1 MKKLPALV
9 AGLCLSTTL
18 LAGCAAPTPPAAA
31 SQTAQG
37 AYFTDRDSD
46 TSYDADTAVSLDLS
60 QLEEASQTPGV
71 SVDGSQVTL
80 TQEGTYLV
88 SGQLAEGTLAVDAPQ
103 DAKIHLV
110 LQEATLSNSTD
121 APLTITQADKVF
133 ITLEGNSSLSQTSED
148 AAAEDSSSPCALLSS
163 SDLTLNGAGSLTIS
177 SAAGRGI
184 DCKDDLVIASGTY
197 QIESAS
203 HGAEANDGLCIKE
216 ASLQIASGKDGLH
229 AENSDDAS
237 LGYVYVESGS
247 LDIESQGDGVSASS
261 WMDIADGSLSIT
273 SGQGASAAT
282 AKANEQ
288 AGAPA
293 GMPGSD
299 RFDGDMLRGGMPAGE
314 PGALPTQEGDDSG
327 STPPGG
333 PGQGA
338 TPPSGSTPP
347 AAPEGGIGAPQD
359 MTPPTTAPSGETAPA
374 TSGATD
380 ASIAS
385 DEESAS
391 TKGLK
396 AGGALT
402 VRGGTLSIDAADDAL
417 HSHSDLTVSGGEL
430 ALASGDDGVHA
441 DGTLTVSGGTT
452 TISTCYEGLEGA
464 QVEVTGGTIDLTATD
479 DGLNASDSTGS
490 QPADSNASAASSECS
505 ISISGGVLSI
515 NASGDAIDSNGSLEI
530 TGGTITCEGPIQG
543 DTSVL
548 DFDTTGTI
556 TGGTFMGTGAAKMV
570 QTLSSTTQG
579 VLTVSTGF
587 QQAGSELT
595 IKDASGNEVCRL
607 SPEQPF
613 ELLIMSSSDIQP
625 GATYEVEVGGQT
637 LTAQAS

>member
-1 MKKLPALV
+1 M
-9 AGLCLSTTL
+9 
-18 LAGCAAPTPPAAA
+18 
-31 SQTAQG
+31 
-37 AYFTDRDSD
+37 
-46 TSYDADTAVSLDLS
+46 
-60 QLEEASQTPGV
+60 
-71 SVDGSQVTL
+71 
-80 TQEGTYLV
+80 
-88 SGQLAEGTLAVDAPQ
+88 
-103 DAKIHLV
+103 
-110 LQEATLSNSTD
+110 
-121 APLTITQADKVF
+121 
-133 ITLEGNSSLSQTSED
+133 
-148 AAAEDSSSPCALLSS
+148 
-163 SDLTLNGAGSLTIS
+163 
-177 SAAGRGI
+177 
-184 DCKDDLVIASGTY
+184 
-197 QIESAS
+197 
-203 HGAEANDGLCIKE
+203 
-216 ASLQIASGKDGLH
+216 
-229 AENSDDAS
+229 
-237 LGYVYVESGS
+237 
-247 LDIESQGDGVSASS
+247 SASS

-299 RFDGDMLRGGMPAGE
+299 RFDGDMPRGGMPAGE

-327 STPPGG
+327 PTPPGG

-338 TPPSGSTPP
+338 TPPSGTTPP

-441 DGTLTVSGGTT
+441 DCTLTVSGGTT
-452 TISTCYEGLEGA
+452 TISTCYEGLGGA
-464 QVEVTGGTIDLTATD
+464 QVEFAGGTTDLTATD
-479 DGLNASDSTGS
+479 DGPNASDSAGS

-515 NASGDAIDSNGSLEI
+515 TASGDAIDSNDSLEI
-530 TGGTITCEGPIQG
+530 TGGTITWRDLSKAIHLSWTLILSALSQ
-543 DTSVL
+543 
-548 DFDTTGTI
+548 
-556 TGGTFMGTGAAKMV
+556 AAHSWA
-570 QTLSSTTQG
+570 Q
-579 VLTVSTGF
+579 
-587 QQAGSELT
+587 E
-595 IKDASGNEVCRL
+595 RL
-607 SPEQPF
+607 RWFKP
-613 ELLIMSSSDIQP
+613 
-625 GATYEVEVGGQT
+625 
-637 LTAQAS
+637 